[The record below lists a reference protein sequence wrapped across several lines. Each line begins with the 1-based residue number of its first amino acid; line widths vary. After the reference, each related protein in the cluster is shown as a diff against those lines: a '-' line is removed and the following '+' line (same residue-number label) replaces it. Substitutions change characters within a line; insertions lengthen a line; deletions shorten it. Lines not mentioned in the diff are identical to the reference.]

1 MTNLS
6 AAIERERERE
16 REREKERKK
25 DRETERHFLN
35 NYLLTLNILVGAIQC
50 GYIIFMLE

>member
-16 REREKERKK
+16 REREKERQK